1 MRGAAALLTVKNKP
15 KLIHPT
21 KGSWGSLTSTVQ
33 RQGMKN
39 DSEGES
45 VVTKEKAD
53 PIAAFSKPPP
63 LPPLLG
69 PLAVLSLLETYLSPD
84 GNDD

>member
-1 MRGAAALLTVKNKP
+1 
-15 KLIHPT
+15 
-21 KGSWGSLTSTVQ
+21 
-33 RQGMKN
+33 MKN

>member
-1 MRGAAALLTVKNKP
+1 MRGAAALLTVKNKS
-15 KLIHPT
+15 KLIHPL
-21 KGSWGSLTSTVQ
+21 KGSWGSLASSVQ

-53 PIAAFSKPPP
+53 PIAAFSRPPP

-69 PLAVLSLLETYLSPD
+69 PLAVFSLLETYLSRD

>member
-1 MRGAAALLTVKNKP
+1 MRGAAAFLTVKNKS
-15 KLIHPT
+15 KLIHPP
-21 KGSWGSLTSTVQ
+21 KGSWVQ

-53 PIAAFSKPPP
+53 PIAAFSRPPP

-69 PLAVLSLLETYLSPD
+69 PLAVFSLLETYLSPD

>member
-1 MRGAAALLTVKNKP
+1 
-15 KLIHPT
+15 
-21 KGSWGSLTSTVQ
+21 
-33 RQGMKN
+33 MKN

-53 PIAAFSKPPP
+53 PIAAFSRPPP

-69 PLAVLSLLETYLSPD
+69 PLAVFSLLETYLSPD